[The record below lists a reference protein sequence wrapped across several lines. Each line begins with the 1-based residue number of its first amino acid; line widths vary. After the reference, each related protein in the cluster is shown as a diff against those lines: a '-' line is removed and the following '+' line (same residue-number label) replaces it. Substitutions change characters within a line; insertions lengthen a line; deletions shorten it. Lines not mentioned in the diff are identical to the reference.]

1 LILRKTRAFLWRPSV
16 APTAAVLTAAAA
28 AGSTILLDT
37 FYTPNAYSSSHYI
50 AIISE
55 FEMMWAMGLLAR
67 WFLTF
72 FELVFFEMTE
82 PDTHRTSGKSGD
94 SPSEPSNYPSLSQLR
109 TYFCT
114 DGEWEI

>member
-1 LILRKTRAFLWRPSV
+1 MPLLALVALSPAAVCNFCGSDGTGDRRLLILRKTRAFLWRPSV

-55 FEMMWAMGLLAR
+55 FEMIGGWCLALLAR

-72 FELVFFEMTE
+72 FECF
-82 PDTHRTSGKSGD
+82 
-94 SPSEPSNYPSLSQLR
+94 LR
-109 TYFCT
+109 
-114 DGEWEI
+114 